1 MPVPPHSAPQP
12 PSPAA
17 PRAGI
22 RIGPRTAM
30 LSGFCALLI
39 LMAVLAFDS
48 VHALNELESSSAA
61 VRQDYLNRERT
72 LRDVR
77 FSLYESGNLL
87 REYSLAKPDA
97 STRESYLKLLHDL
110 RDSANSSLAS
120 CLRSLPRDQNSAFQN
135 LSDELASYWLL
146 ADRIFLVDPT
156 ESNSFS
162 LRNLA
167 LTQRAS
173 VLSLTGEV
181 SELNELD
188 FREAEAQISRVFAQT
203 RHRIRVV
210 AISAVSLGLLL
221 AASTILYLSRLER
234 HAREKYEETL
244 RSQREL
250 KELSERLVD
259 AQEQERRAISREL
272 HDQVG
277 QSLTAL
283 LIDLQNLSDTPHPT
297 SVLASGLQRIK
308 LLAEECVSEVRNM
321 ALLLRPSMLDDLG
334 LIAALEWQG
343 REVSK
348 RTGLV
353 VDVIDDQF
361 ADNLPEDHRTCV
373 YRVVQEALHNCVKH
387 AHAQRVRVIV
397 QEQDQHLIL
406 SIEDDGIGFDQR
418 RHRGMGFIGMQ
429 ERVTR
434 LGGNLTVDSLPGRGT
449 RLRVELPLAAAPQ
462 PQGVSS

>member
-1 MPVPPHSAPQP
+1 
-12 PSPAA
+12 
-17 PRAGI
+17 
-22 RIGPRTAM
+22 M
-30 LSGFCALLI
+30 LFGFCALLA
-39 LMAVLAFDS
+39 LMALLAFDS
-48 VHALNELESSSAA
+48 VHALDQLESSSAA
-61 VRQDYLNRERT
+61 VRQDYLKRERT
-72 LRDVR
+72 LRDIR

-87 REYSLAKPDA
+87 REYSLAKPNTSA
-97 STRESYLKLLHDL
+97 RESYLTQLHDL
-110 RDSANSSLAS
+110 RDHAHDSLES

-135 LSDELASYWLL
+135 LGNELASYWLL

-156 ESNSFS
+156 QTNSLS
-162 LRNLA
+162 LRDLA
-167 LTQRAS
+167 LSQRAS
-173 VLSLTGEV
+173 VLTLTGEV

-188 FREAEAQISRVFAQT
+188 FRQAEAQISRVFADT

-210 AISAVSLGLLL
+210 AISAFSLGLLL
-221 AASTILYLSRLER
+221 AASTIVYLVRLER

-244 RSQREL
+244 RSQHEL
-250 KELSERLVD
+250 KELSKRLVD

-283 LIDLQNLSDTPHPT
+283 LMDLQNLSDTPAPA
-297 SVLASGLQRIK
+297 SSLASGLQRIK
-308 LLAEECVSEVRNM
+308 LLAEECVNEVRNM

-353 VDVIDDQF
+353 VDVIDDKF
-361 ADNLPEDHRTCV
+361 ADDLPEDHRTCV

-387 AHAQRVRVIV
+387 AHARRVRVVV

-406 SIEDDGIGFDQR
+406 SIEDDGIGFDPR
-418 RHRGMGFIGMQ
+418 RHRGMGFLGMH
-429 ERVTR
+429 ERVSR
-434 LGGNLTVDSLPGRGT
+434 LGGHLIVDSLPGRGT
-449 RLRVELPLAAAPQ
+449 RLRVELPLSASPV
-462 PQGVSS
+462 PQGVPS